1 MDGGSFADDTKK
13 ATWRTLRLMAEHV
26 IQLAP
31 GASGGI
37 DGIDPY
43 LRRLRAA
50 GFRAE
55 GVQLPKSAAERAI
68 PAWRAAVENSSAV
81 IGGQSFGGRVASL
94 LAAEQPVAGLVLIC
108 YPLHAPGSPDRW
120 AERTAHWSALDLP
133 ILLLSGDRDP
143 FARLELLRNA
153 VKQLPRAELVIYP
166 GMGHGLKAKADDV
179 VERIAGF
186 VRAID

>member
-1 MDGGSFADDTKK
+1 VG
-13 ATWRTLRLMAEHV
+13 EHV

-31 GASGGI
+31 GASGGL

-43 LRRLRAA
+43 LRRLRQA
-50 GFRAE
+50 GLQAE
-55 GVQLPKSAAERAI
+55 GVQLPKGTVERAI
-68 PAWRAAVENSSAV
+68 PVWRAAVRDSSAV

-120 AERTAHWSALDLP
+120 QERTAHWPGLELP

-143 FARLELLRNA
+143 FARIELLREA
-153 VKQLPRAELVIYP
+153 VKRLPDAELVVYP
-166 GMGHGLKAKADDV
+166 GMGHGLKPKADDV
-179 VERIAGF
+179 ARRITDF
-186 VRAID
+186 VHALD

>member
-1 MDGGSFADDTKK
+1 
-13 ATWRTLRLMAEHV
+13 MAEHV

-55 GVQLPKSAAERAI
+55 AVQLPKTAAERAI
-68 PAWRAAVENSSAV
+68 PAWRAAVEDGSAV

-120 AERTAHWSALDLP
+120 RGAHRALAGP
-133 ILLLSGDRDP
+133 RPADP
-143 FARLELLRNA
+143 AALR
-153 VKQLPRAELVIYP
+153 RS
-166 GMGHGLKAKADDV
+166 
-179 VERIAGF
+179 
-186 VRAID
+186 